1 MFVVISAETEKKTW
15 KDWSCCLSDPRL
27 CSLFLPAQGRAHVCF
42 AQEFQRIMTVD
53 LLLLIFVMLLLSGRR
68 LSFVIEAGRMAMAC
82 T

>member
-1 MFVVISAETEKKTW
+1 MFVVISAQTEKKTW

-27 CSLFLPAQGRAHVCF
+27 CSFSYQPKEELMLVCPGIPEDNDCSF
-42 AQEFQRIMTVD
+42 TPR
-53 LLLLIFVMLLLSGRR
+53 FVMLLLSGRR